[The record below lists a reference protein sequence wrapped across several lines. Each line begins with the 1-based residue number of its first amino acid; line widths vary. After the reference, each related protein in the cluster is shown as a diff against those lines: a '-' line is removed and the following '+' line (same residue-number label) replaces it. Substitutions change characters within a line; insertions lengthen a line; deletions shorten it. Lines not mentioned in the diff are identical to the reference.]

1 MEKKCPGCGEIKDHS
16 CFSKNKA
23 NKDGLDSRCKECT
36 KLYYNSHKDE
46 RMLRE
51 LRYRAKRKGLEFNLT
66 IEDITGVGVCP
77 VLGVPLER
85 AVGGS
90 ALDNSPSIDR
100 IDPSKGYVKGN
111 VQVLSK
117 KANAMKQ
124 DATPEEL
131 VKFAQWVLKTYKP

>member
-1 MEKKCPGCGEIKDHS
+1 MEKKCPGCGETKAHS

-36 KLYYNSHKDE
+36 KHYYNAHKDE

-51 LRYRAKRKGLEFNLT
+51 LRYRAKRKGLEFDLT
-66 IEDITGVGVCP
+66 LEDITGVDVCP
-77 VLGVPLER
+77 VLGISLER

-111 VQVLSK
+111 VQILSK

-131 VKFAQWVLKTYKP
+131 IKFAQWVLKTHKT